1 MTPVLAKAVLV
12 LLGIA
17 WYVIRYP
24 YERRAKRNPVA
35 RTERGPREYLLMA
48 ISAAGFGLLPFFY
61 ICFGFPRSADYTFHP
76 AQAWLGVLVALGS
89 LVIFR
94 LTHRALGHFWSVS
107 LECVSSTLS

>member
-17 WYVIRYP
+17 WYAIRYP
-24 YERRAKRNPVA
+24 YERRARRKPVA

-48 ISAAGFGLLPFFY
+48 ISTAGFGLLPLFY

-76 AQAWLGVLVALGS
+76 AQAWRPGCLAC
-89 LVIFR
+89 F
-94 LTHRALGHFWSVS
+94 A
-107 LECVSSTLS
+107 

>member
-17 WYVIRYP
+17 WYAIRYP
-24 YERRAKRNPVA
+24 YERRARRKPVA

-48 ISAAGFGLLPFFY
+48 ISTAGFGLLPLFY

-76 AQAWLGVLVALGS
+76 AQAWRPGCPWLA
-89 LVIFR
+89 R
-94 LTHRALGHFWSVS
+94 LVS
-107 LECVSSTLS
+107 LDASGVGTLLVG